1 MLTIILYHFGSIYI
15 GDTMTIVLQVVT
27 HMNRGGLETML
38 MNYYRSIDRE
48 QLQFDFLTHRPY
60 EGDYG
65 DEIKRMGGKLYHL
78 PVLNPFSGSYKRT
91 LRRFFLEHPEYQIVH
106 VHQDCLSGVI
116 LKIAKECGIQVRI
129 AHSHTAN
136 QARDLK
142 YPIKLFCRRSIPR
155 YATRLM
161 ACGKDAGNWMFRGAD
176 FQVLNNAIDTRQYI
190 YDPAKRETMRTQLE
204 IGQDELVL
212 GHVGNFT
219 PTKNN
224 LFLVDIFHQ
233 VKRLFPHTRLILV
246 GDDVGEIAN
255 QTREKVKSLGLEDS
269 VIFTGIRSDV
279 PDLLQA
285 MDVFVFP
292 SNYEGLPM
300 TMVEAQASG
309 LPCLI
314 SDKVPIECKMTALVQ
329 QISLAEGA
337 EVWAKKAIAAA
348 KETVREDTSAQI
360 KAAGFDIAE
369 NAKWLQSFYLAQ

>member
-1 MLTIILYHFGSIYI
+1 
-15 GDTMTIVLQVVT
+15 MTRVLQVVT

-78 PVLNPFSGSYKRT
+78 PVLNPFSGSYKKT

-116 LKIAKECGIQVRI
+116 LKVAKECGIKVRI

-136 QARDLK
+136 QVKDMK
-142 YPIKLFCRRSIPR
+142 YPIKLFFRRSITQ
-155 YATRLM
+155 YATALM
-161 ACGKDAGNWMFRGAD
+161 ACGVDAGMWMFRGAD
-176 FQVLNNAIDTRQYI
+176 FRILNNAVDTQRCSFNST
-190 YDPAKRETMRTQLE
+190 KRDAMRVQLG
-204 IGQDELVL
+204 IGKDELVV

-219 PTKNN
+219 ISKNYP
-224 LFLVDIFHQ
+224 FLVDIFHQ
-233 VKRLFPHTRLILV
+233 VRRLMPRSRLLLV
-246 GDDVGEIAN
+246 GNDVGDVAN
-255 QTREKVKSLGLEDS
+255 RVKEKVKTLGLEDG

-279 PDLLQA
+279 PDLMQA

-292 SNYEGLPM
+292 SNYEGLPV

-329 QISLAEGA
+329 QIPLTDGA
-337 EVWAKKAIAAA
+337 EVWARKAIAAA
-348 KETVREDTSAQI
+348 KEAVREDTSAQI

-369 NAKWLQSFYLAQ
+369 NAKWLQSFYLSALEKV